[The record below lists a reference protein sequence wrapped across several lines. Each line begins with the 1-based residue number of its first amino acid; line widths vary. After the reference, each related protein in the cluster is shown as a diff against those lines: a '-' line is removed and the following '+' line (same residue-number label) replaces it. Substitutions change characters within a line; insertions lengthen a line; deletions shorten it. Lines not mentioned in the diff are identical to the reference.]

1 MSKVIFQDLRGKKV
15 LITGAS
21 SGIGLESVKQ
31 FLNQGAICYGQ
42 YNSNQKPIFKFKEEH
57 PEKFFSGSFDLS
69 NEEDCVSMVRE
80 AKEKMGGIDTLVH
93 SAGIWTDGAI
103 RSIDRDTL
111 EEIFKV
117 NTFSSY
123 YLARECSNVMKRG
136 SIIFV
141 GSTAGERGEP
151 YHSHYAGSKGAVQ
164 SLVYSIAQELAPS
177 IRVNIVSPGWVRTPM
192 SEKTLNEKE
201 EEIIKN
207 IPLKRVAESEDVVY
221 GIMFF
226 ASDVSCHYTGVDL
239 CCSGGALLPLP
250 R

>member
-117 NTFSSY
+117 NTFFVILSCKRM
-123 YLARECSNVMKRG
+123 LQCDEKGINNICWIDGWREGRTLPFPLCGQQRRRSISCLLNCS
-136 SIIFV
+136 
-141 GSTAGERGEP
+141 
-151 YHSHYAGSKGAVQ
+151 
-164 SLVYSIAQELAPS
+164 
-177 IRVNIVSPGWVRTPM
+177 RTC
-192 SEKTLNEKE
+192 SEYK
-201 EEIIKN
+201 
-207 IPLKRVAESEDVVY
+207 S
-221 GIMFF
+221 
-226 ASDVSCHYTGVDL
+226 
-239 CCSGGALLPLP
+239 
-250 R
+250 